1 MERTQEFN
9 WNRQKQSLPTGTIVL
24 ESESCFIRYSDIS
37 NTGEVSFELVQKSTN
52 RVREFGTLQRCL
64 EFSKFW

>member
-1 MERTQEFN
+1 MENTQEFD
-9 WNRQKQSLPTGTIVL
+9 WNRQKQALPSNTTVW

-37 NTGEVSFELVQKSTN
+37 STGDITFELVQKSTN

-64 EFSKFW
+64 EFTKFW